1 MQRNLNV
8 SVQYI
13 KGEIMALSVEQYR
26 KFNGLDP
33 YLKVSTVVSLAEK
46 KAINAEKEFKG
57 LTPAE
62 IRDGLEELKIEMS
75 DAEIIKGIEE
85 AEKNILAPSFK
96 NTEKG
101 LVQGYVIDKIQKEV
115 IDHLLENELRFAKKR
130 YEIFV

>member
-1 MQRNLNV
+1 
-8 SVQYI
+8 
-13 KGEIMALSVEQYR
+13 MALSVEQYR

-46 KAINAEKEFKG
+46 KAINADKNFEG
-57 LTPAE
+57 LTSAE
-62 IRDGLEELKIEMS
+62 IRNGLEDLGFKMS
-75 DAEIIKGIEE
+75 DAEIIMGIAK
-85 AEKNILAPSFK
+85 AEKNILLSSFK